1 MIKSMTGFSK
11 VEKSNNNLNFSIELK
26 SLNGKNLELNFR
38 MPKYLNEKEI
48 ELREIFRK
56 KIFRGTVSIYINNKY
71 RIIFHWLCHCIILFY
86 LVEII
91 VI

>member
-48 ELREIFRK
+48 ELKEIFRK
-56 KIFRGTVSIYINNKY
+56 KIFRGTVSIYINIENK
-71 RIIFHWLCHCIILFY
+71 IKTQTFSFNNEIANTIF
-86 LVEII
+86 
-91 VI
+91 